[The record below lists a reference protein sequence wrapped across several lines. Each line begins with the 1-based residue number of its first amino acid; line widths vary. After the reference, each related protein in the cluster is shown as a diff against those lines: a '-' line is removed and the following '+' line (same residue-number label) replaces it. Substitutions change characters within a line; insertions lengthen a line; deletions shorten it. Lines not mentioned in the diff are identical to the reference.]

1 MRWFFL
7 RTQKW
12 SVIKEKGET
21 MIRLHNLR
29 VETFN
34 PTFVSTHHIR
44 KRVRMK
50 LSWASTRDRVVW
62 QLGESRKKSWRIF
75 ERAREREKQCSAS
88 IERIHVRKVCSK
100 LRDKRPPSPREYP
113 LFHPCEEARTTF
125 NPFPE
130 FRRPLATHLSR
141 IFRTFF
147 PP

>member
-1 MRWFFL
+1 M
-7 RTQKW
+7 
-12 SVIKEKGET
+12 IKEKGET
-21 MIRLHNLR
+21 IIRLHNLR

-50 LSWASTRDRVVW
+50 LSWASTRDRVVC
-62 QLGESRKKSWRIF
+62 QLANRGKSRDEYSS
-75 ERAREREKQCSAS
+75 EREREKQCSAS